1 MYSRYWLTSDLAI
14 EQIFVKGIFYYPDG
28 SEGVAGEVVSSGA
41 LTSSPASLTVSA
53 KKNGQSVTFTDG
65 GASTLAIP
73 AMELGDK
80 QTFLI

>member
-1 MYSRYWLTSDLAI
+1 VYSRYWLTSDLAI

-53 KKNGQSVTFTDG
+53 KKTDNLSPSLTG
-65 GASTLAIP
+65 GRRPSPSQQWSWGTSRP
-73 AMELGDK
+73 S
-80 QTFLI
+80 

>member
-1 MYSRYWLTSDLAI
+1 MYSRYWLTSDLDI
-14 EQIFVKGIFYYPDG
+14 EQVFVKGIFYYPDG
-28 SEGVAGEVVSSGA
+28 SEGVAGRVVSSGA

-53 KKNGQSVTFTDG
+53 KNGQSVTFTDG

-73 AMELGDK
+73 AMEPGDK